1 MTRTKMMMITIALV
15 FIGTFVYSQNNTEY
29 WQQEV
34 EYEMMVDM
42 NAEKHQYQGEQKLVY
57 HNNSPDTLHKV
68 FYHLYFNAFQPGS
81 QMDVRSRTIKDPDDR
96 VGDRI
101 SKLSEDEIGYIKVNQ
116 LLQDGENVQREV
128 VGTVLEVDLAE
139 PILPGEKSTFKM
151 KFNAQVPLQIRR
163 SGRDNEE
170 GIEFSMTQWY
180 PKIAEYDYQGWHADP
195 YIAREFHSVWGS
207 FDVKIRMDK
216 DYTIGATGY
225 LQNPEEIG
233 HGYTDEKVKPKG
245 EKLTW
250 HFKAPKVLD
259 FTWGAD
265 PDYVHDTLEMDN
277 GTTLH
282 FFYQDKINNKENKG
296 TPIEE
301 NWQKLQ
307 AKTKALFEY
316 YNEHIGEYPYN
327 QYSVIQGGDG
337 GMEYPMCTLIT
348 GERNFESLVG
358 VTAHE
363 AAHSWFQHLLAT
375 NETKH
380 EWMDE
385 GFTTYISVLAEDK
398 VLEQNKEFPLE
409 RAYSVYR
416 QLATSGVEQP
426 QTTHAD
432 RYRYNFAYGASAYS
446 KGAVFLSQLGY
457 IIGKENLERTLKR
470 YYEKWKFRH
479 PTPNDFI
486 RVAEKISGAELS
498 WYLDE
503 WTKTTNT
510 VDYGIKDIQVDVQ
523 GRQTIIT
530 LERIGLMPMP
540 IEVEVTLENGSK
552 EMYYLPL
559 RIMRWEKSGMDNVED
574 DWAWAFPTY
583 KLTLPV
589 ANYAVQKV
597 EIDPSGKMADVNLD
611 NNIYE
616 KESAEKENTESENSD
631 N

>member
-1 MTRTKMMMITIALV
+1 MIRTKGRIITTALM
-15 FIGTFVYSQNNTEY
+15 FIGAFVYAQNNTDY

-34 EYEMMVDM
+34 EYEMKIDM
-42 NAEKHQYQGEQKLVY
+42 DAEKHQYQGEQELVY
-57 HNNSPDTLHKV
+57 HNNSPDTLNKV

-81 QMDVRSRTIKDPDDR
+81 QMDVRSRTIKDPDER

-101 SKLSEDEIGYIKVNQ
+101 SKLSEDEIGYIKVKE
-116 LLQDGENVQREV
+116 LLQDGETVDHEV
-128 VGTVLEVDLAE
+128 VGTVLEVDLAD
-139 PILPGEKSTFKM
+139 PILPGEKTTFDM

-163 SGRDNEE
+163 SGRDNKE

-180 PKIAEYDYQGWHADP
+180 PKIAEYDFQGWHADP

-233 HGYTDEKVKPKG
+233 HGYTGEKVKTKG

-250 HFKAPKVLD
+250 HFKAPRVLD
-259 FTWGAD
+259 FAWGAD
-265 PDYVHDTLEMDN
+265 PDYIHDKLEMDN

-296 TPIEE
+296 TPIVE
-301 NWQKLQ
+301 NWEKLQ
-307 AKTKALFEY
+307 SKTKELFEY
-316 YNEHIGEYPYN
+316 FNENIGKYPYD

-398 VLEQNKEFPLE
+398 VLEQNKDFPLE

-416 QLATSGVEQP
+416 QLATSGAEQP

-457 IIGKENLERTLKR
+457 IIGKENLDLTLQR
-470 YYEKWKFRH
+470 YYEEWKFKH

-486 RVAEKISGAELS
+486 RVAEKVSGAELS

-510 VDYGIKDIQVDVQ
+510 VDYGIKDVQVDVQ

-540 IEVEVTLENGSK
+540 IEVEVTLEDGSK
-552 EMYYLPL
+552 KMYYLPL
-559 RIMRWEKSGMDNVED
+559 RIMRWEKSGMENVED

-583 KLTLPV
+583 DLTLPV
-589 ANYAVQKV
+589 ANYAVKKV

-611 NNIYE
+611 NNVFS
-616 KESAEKENTESENSD
+616 KQKTDVDD
-631 N
+631 NADGK

>member
-1 MTRTKMMMITIALV
+1 MIRTKEMMITIALM
-15 FIGTFVYSQNNTEY
+15 FIGAFVYAQNSTDY

-34 EYEMMVDM
+34 EYEMKIDM
-42 NAEKHQYQGEQKLVY
+42 DAEKHQYQGEQELVY
-57 HNNSPDTLHKV
+57 HNNSPDTLNKV

-81 QMDVRSRTIKDPDDR
+81 QMDVRSRNIKDPDER

-101 SKLSEDEIGYIKVNQ
+101 SKLSEDEIGYIKVNE
-116 LLQDGENVQREV
+116 LLQDGEPVQREV
-128 VGTVLEVDLAE
+128 VGTVLEVDLAD
-139 PILPGEKSTFKM
+139 PILPGEKTTFDM

-180 PKIAEYDYQGWHADP
+180 PKIAEYDFQGWHADP

-233 HGYTDEKVKPKG
+233 HGYTDEKVKTKG

-277 GTTLH
+277 GTILH

-316 YNEHIGEYPYN
+316 YNEHIGEYPYD

-398 VLEQNKEFPLE
+398 VMEQNKNFPLE

-416 QLATSGVEQP
+416 QLATSGAEQP

-457 IIGKENLERTLKR
+457 IIGKENLDRTLQR
-470 YYEKWKFRH
+470 YYEEWKFKH

-486 RVAEKISGAELS
+486 RVAEKVSGAELS

-510 VDYGIKDIQVDVQ
+510 VDYGIKDVQVDVQ

-559 RIMRWEKSGMDNVED
+559 RIMRWEKPGMENVED

-583 KLTLPV
+583 DLTLPV
-589 ANYAVQKV
+589 ANYAVEKV

-611 NNIYE
+611 NNVFS
-616 KESAEKENTESENSD
+616 KQKTDVD
-631 N
+631 NNADGK

>member
-1 MTRTKMMMITIALV
+1 MIRTKEMMITIALM
-15 FIGTFVYSQNNTEY
+15 FIGAFVYAQNSTDY

-34 EYEMMVDM
+34 EYEMKIDM
-42 NAEKHQYQGEQKLVY
+42 DAEKHQYQGEQELVY
-57 HNNSPDTLHKV
+57 HNNSPDTLNKV

-81 QMDVRSRTIKDPDDR
+81 QMDVRSRNIKDPDER

-101 SKLSEDEIGYIKVNQ
+101 SKLSEDEIGYIKVSQ
-116 LLQDGENVQREV
+116 LLQDGEPVQHEV
-128 VGTVLEVDLAE
+128 VGTVLEVELAD
-139 PILPGEKSTFKM
+139 PILPGEKTTFDM

-180 PKIAEYDYQGWHADP
+180 PKIAEYDFQGWHADP

-233 HGYTDEKVKPKG
+233 HGYTDEKVKTKG

-265 PDYVHDTLEMDN
+265 PDYVHDTLEMDS
-277 GTTLH
+277 GTILH

-307 AKTKALFEY
+307 SKTKALFEY
-316 YNEHIGEYPYN
+316 YNEHIGEYPYD

-398 VLEQNKEFPLE
+398 VMEQNKNFPLE

-416 QLATSGVEQP
+416 QLATSGAEQP

-457 IIGKENLERTLKR
+457 IIGKENLDRTLQR
-470 YYEKWKFRH
+470 YYEEWKFKH

-486 RVAEKISGAELS
+486 RVAEKVSGAELS

-510 VDYGIKDIQVDVQ
+510 VDYGIKDVQVDVQ

-559 RIMRWEKSGMDNVED
+559 RIMRWEKPGMENVED

-583 KLTLPV
+583 DLTLPV
-589 ANYAVQKV
+589 ANYAVEKV

-611 NNIYE
+611 NNVFS
-616 KESAEKENTESENSD
+616 KQKTDVD
-631 N
+631 NNADGK

>member
-1 MTRTKMMMITIALV
+1 MIRTKEMMITIALM
-15 FIGTFVYSQNNTEY
+15 FIGAFVYAQNNTEY

-34 EYEMMVDM
+34 EYEMKIDM
-42 NAEKHQYQGEQKLVY
+42 DAEKHQYQGEQELVY
-57 HNNSPDTLHKV
+57 HNNSPDTLNKV

-81 QMDVRSRTIKDPDDR
+81 QMDVRSRNIKDPDER

-101 SKLSEDEIGYIKVNQ
+101 SKLSEEEIGYIKVSQ
-116 LLQDGENVQREV
+116 LLQDGEPVQHEV
-128 VGTVLEVDLAE
+128 VGTVLEVELAD
-139 PILPGEKSTFKM
+139 PILPGEKTTFDM

-180 PKIAEYDYQGWHADP
+180 PKIAEYDFQGWHADP

-233 HGYTDEKVKPKG
+233 HGYTDEKVKTKG

-277 GTTLH
+277 GTILH

-316 YNEHIGEYPYN
+316 YNEHIGEYPYD

-398 VLEQNKEFPLE
+398 VMEQNKDFPLE

-416 QLATSGVEQP
+416 QLATSGAEQP

-457 IIGKENLERTLKR
+457 IIGKENLDRTLQR
-470 YYEKWKFRH
+470 YYEEWKFKH

-486 RVAEKISGAELS
+486 RVAEKVSGAELS

-510 VDYGIKDIQVDVQ
+510 VDYGIKDVKVDVQ

-559 RIMRWEKSGMDNVED
+559 RIMRWEKSGMENVED

-583 KLTLPV
+583 DLTLPV
-589 ANYAVQKV
+589 ANYAVEKV

-611 NNIYE
+611 NNVFS
-616 KESAEKENTESENSD
+616 KQKTDVD
-631 N
+631 NNADGK

>member
-1 MTRTKMMMITIALV
+1 MIRTKEMMITIALM
-15 FIGTFVYSQNNTEY
+15 FIGAFVYAQNSTDY

-34 EYEMMVDM
+34 EYEMKIDM
-42 NAEKHQYQGEQKLVY
+42 DAEKHQYQGEQKLVY
-57 HNNSPDTLHKV
+57 HNNSPDTLNKV

-81 QMDVRSRTIKDPDDR
+81 QMDVRSRNIKDPDER

-101 SKLSEDEIGYIKVNQ
+101 SKLSEDEIGYIKVNE
-116 LLQDGENVQREV
+116 LLQDGEPVQREV
-128 VGTVLEVDLAE
+128 VGTVLEVDLAD
-139 PILPGEKSTFKM
+139 PILPGEKTTFDM

-180 PKIAEYDYQGWHADP
+180 PKIAEYDFQGWHADP

-233 HGYTDEKVKPKG
+233 HGYTDEKVKTKG

-277 GTTLH
+277 GTILH

-307 AKTKALFEY
+307 SKTKALFEY
-316 YNEHIGEYPYN
+316 YNEHIGEYPYD

-398 VLEQNKEFPLE
+398 VLEQNKDFPLE

-416 QLATSGVEQP
+416 QLATSGAEQP

-457 IIGKENLERTLKR
+457 IIGKENLDRTLQR
-470 YYEKWKFRH
+470 YYEEWKFKH

-486 RVAEKISGAELS
+486 RVAEKVSGAELS

-510 VDYGIKDIQVDVQ
+510 VDYGIKDVQVDVQ

-540 IEVEVTLENGSK
+540 IEVEVTLEDGSK

-559 RIMRWEKSGMDNVED
+559 RIMRWEKPGMENVED

-583 KLTLPV
+583 DLTLPV
-589 ANYAVQKV
+589 ANYAVEKV

-611 NNIYE
+611 NNVFS
-616 KESAEKENTESENSD
+616 KQKTEVD
-631 N
+631 NNADGK

>member
-1 MTRTKMMMITIALV
+1 MTKQKSIILQIALI
-15 FIGTFVYSQNNTEY
+15 FISAFVSAQNNTNY

-34 EYEMMVDM
+34 DYEMQIDVDAK
-42 NAEKHQYQGEQKLVY
+42 NHQYQGEQKLVY
-57 HNNSPDTLHKV
+57 TNHSPDILNKV

-81 QMDVRSRTIKDPDDR
+81 QMDVRSRNIKDPDSR

-101 SKLSEDEIGYIKVNQ
+101 SKLSEDEIGYIKVNE
-116 LLQDGENVQREV
+116 LLQNGNTVDYKV
-128 VGTVLEVDLAE
+128 VGTVLEVDLAK
-139 PILPGEKSTFKM
+139 PILPGESATFQM

-163 SGRDNEE
+163 SGRDSKE
-170 GIEFSMTQWY
+170 GIELSMTQWY
-180 PKIAEYDYQGWHADP
+180 PKMAEYDFQGWHADP

-207 FDVKIRMDK
+207 FDVKISIDK

-233 HGYTDEKVKPKG
+233 HGYTDEKVRTNG

-259 FTWGAD
+259 FAWGAD
-265 PDYVHDTLEMDN
+265 PDYIHDQLEMDN

-282 FFYQDKINNKENKG
+282 FFYQDKINNKENKD
-296 TPIEE
+296 TPIVE

-307 AKTKALFEY
+307 SKTKELFEY
-316 YNEHIGEYPYN
+316 YNENIGEYPYK

-348 GERNFESLVG
+348 GERSFESLVG

-398 VLEQNKEFPLE
+398 VLDQNKDFPLK
-409 RAYSVYR
+409 RTYSVYR
-416 QLATSGVEQP
+416 QLVESGVEQP

-446 KGAVFLSQLGY
+446 KGAVFVSQLGY
-457 IIGKENLERTLKR
+457 IIGKENLDKTLKR
-470 YYEKWKFRH
+470 YYQDWKYKH

-486 RVAEKISGAELS
+486 RVAEKVSGAELS

-510 VDYGIKDIQVDVQ
+510 VDYGIKDVQVDVE
-523 GRQTIIT
+523 GRNTIIT

-540 IEVEVTLENGSK
+540 VEVEVTLEDGSS

-559 RIMRWEKSGMDNVED
+559 RIMRWEKSDMENIED

-583 KLTLPV
+583 ELTLPV
-589 ANYAVQKV
+589 ANYSVQKV

-616 KESAEKENTESENSD
+616 KESAEKDNAEDENTN

>member
-1 MTRTKMMMITIALV
+1 MIRTKEMMITIALM
-15 FIGTFVYSQNNTEY
+15 FIGAFVYAQNSTDY

-34 EYEMMVDM
+34 EYEMKIDM
-42 NAEKHQYQGEQKLVY
+42 DAEKHQYQGEQKLVY
-57 HNNSPDTLHKV
+57 HNNSPDTLNKV

-81 QMDVRSRTIKDPDDR
+81 QMDVRSRNIKDPDER

-101 SKLSEDEIGYIKVNQ
+101 SKLSEEEIGYIKVNE
-116 LLQDGENVQREV
+116 LLQDGEPVQREV
-128 VGTVLEVDLAE
+128 VGTVLEVDLAD
-139 PILPGEKSTFKM
+139 PILPGEKTTFEM

-180 PKIAEYDYQGWHADP
+180 PKIAEYDFQGWHADP

-233 HGYTDEKVKPKG
+233 HGYTDEKVKTKG

-277 GTTLH
+277 GTILH

-316 YNEHIGEYPYN
+316 YNEHIGEYPYD

-398 VLEQNKEFPLE
+398 VLEQNKDFPLE

-416 QLATSGVEQP
+416 QLATSGAEQP

-457 IIGKENLERTLKR
+457 IIGKENLDRTLQR
-470 YYEKWKFRH
+470 YYEEWKFKH

-486 RVAEKISGAELS
+486 RVAEKVSGAELS

-510 VDYGIKDIQVDVQ
+510 VDYGIKDVQVDVQ

-559 RIMRWEKSGMDNVED
+559 RIMRWEKSGMENVED

-583 KLTLPV
+583 DLTLPV
-589 ANYAVQKV
+589 ANYAVEKV

-611 NNIYE
+611 NNVFF
-616 KESAEKENTESENSD
+616 KQKTDVD
-631 N
+631 NNADGK

>member
-1 MTRTKMMMITIALV
+1 MIRTKEMMITIALM
-15 FIGTFVYSQNNTEY
+15 FIGAFVYAQNSTDY

-34 EYEMMVDM
+34 EYEMKIDM
-42 NAEKHQYQGEQKLVY
+42 DAEKHQYQGEQKLVY
-57 HNNSPDTLHKV
+57 HNNSPDTLNKV

-81 QMDVRSRTIKDPDDR
+81 QMDVRSRNIKDPDER

-101 SKLSEDEIGYIKVNQ
+101 SKLSEDEIGYIKVNE
-116 LLQDGENVQREV
+116 LLQDGEPVQHEV
-128 VGTVLEVDLAE
+128 VGTVLEVELAD
-139 PILPGEKSTFKM
+139 PILPGEKTTFDM

-180 PKIAEYDYQGWHADP
+180 PKIAEYDFQGWHADP

-233 HGYTDEKVKPKG
+233 HGYTDEKVKTKG

-277 GTTLH
+277 GTILH

-307 AKTKALFEY
+307 SKTKALFEY
-316 YNEHIGEYPYN
+316 YNEHIGEYPYD

-398 VLEQNKEFPLE
+398 VMEQNKNFPLE

-416 QLATSGVEQP
+416 QLATSGAEQP

-457 IIGKENLERTLKR
+457 IIGKENLDRTLQR
-470 YYEKWKFRH
+470 YYEEWKFKH

-486 RVAEKISGAELS
+486 RVAEKVSGAELS

-510 VDYGIKDIQVDVQ
+510 VDYGIKDVQVDVQ

-540 IEVEVTLENGSK
+540 IEVEVTLEDGSK

-574 DWAWAFPTY
+574 DWAWAFSTY
-583 KLTLPV
+583 DLILPV
-589 ANYAVQKV
+589 ANYAVEKV

-611 NNIYE
+611 NNVFS
-616 KESAEKENTESENSD
+616 KQKTDVD
-631 N
+631 NNADGK

>member
-1 MTRTKMMMITIALV
+1 MIRTKEMMITIALM
-15 FIGTFVYSQNNTEY
+15 FIGAFVYAQNSTDY

-34 EYEMMVDM
+34 EYEMKIDM
-42 NAEKHQYQGEQKLVY
+42 DAEKHQYQGEQKLVY
-57 HNNSPDTLHKV
+57 HNNSPDTLNKV

-81 QMDVRSRTIKDPDDR
+81 QMDVRSRNIKDPDER

-101 SKLSEDEIGYIKVNQ
+101 SKLSEEEIGYIKVSQ
-116 LLQDGENVQREV
+116 LLQDGEPVQREV
-128 VGTVLEVDLAE
+128 VGTVLEVDLAD
-139 PILPGEKSTFKM
+139 PILPGEKTTFEM

-170 GIEFSMTQWY
+170 GVEFSMTQWY
-180 PKIAEYDYQGWHADP
+180 PKIAEYDFQGWHADP
-195 YIAREFHSVWGS
+195 YIAREFHSAWGS

-233 HGYTDEKVKPKG
+233 HGYTDEKVKTKG

-250 HFKAPKVLD
+250 HFKAPRVLD
-259 FTWGAD
+259 FAWGAD
-265 PDYVHDTLEMDN
+265 PDYVHDTLEMDS
-277 GTTLH
+277 GTILH

-316 YNEHIGEYPYN
+316 YNEHIGEYPYD

-398 VLEQNKEFPLE
+398 VLEQNKDFPLE

-416 QLATSGVEQP
+416 QLATSGAEQP

-457 IIGKENLERTLKR
+457 IIGKENLDRTLQR
-470 YYEKWKFRH
+470 YYEEWKFKH

-486 RVAEKISGAELS
+486 RVAEKVSGAELS

-510 VDYGIKDIQVDVQ
+510 VDYGIKDVQVDVQ

-559 RIMRWEKSGMDNVED
+559 RIMRWEKHGMENVED

-583 KLTLPV
+583 DLTLPV
-589 ANYAVQKV
+589 ANYAVEKV

-611 NNIYE
+611 NNVFS
-616 KESAEKENTESENSD
+616 KQKTDVD
-631 N
+631 NNADGK

>member
-1 MTRTKMMMITIALV
+1 MTRTKMMMITIALMS
-15 FIGTFVYSQNNTEY
+15 IGTFVYSQNNTEY

-207 FDVKIRMDK
+207 FDVKIRMDR

-277 GTTLH
+277 GTILH

-316 YNEHIGEYPYN
+316 YNEHIGEYPYD

>member
-1 MTRTKMMMITIALV
+1 MIRTKEMMITIALM
-15 FIGTFVYSQNNTEY
+15 FIGAFVYAQNSTDY

-34 EYEMMVDM
+34 EYEMKIDM
-42 NAEKHQYQGEQKLVY
+42 DAEKHQYQGEQKLVY
-57 HNNSPDTLHKV
+57 HNNSPDTLNKV

-81 QMDVRSRTIKDPDDR
+81 QMDVRSRNIKDPDER

-101 SKLSEDEIGYIKVNQ
+101 SKLSEDEIGYIKVNE
-116 LLQDGENVQREV
+116 LLQDGDPTDHEV
-128 VGTVLEVDLAE
+128 VGTVLEVDLAD
-139 PILPGEKSTFKM
+139 PILPGEKTTFDM

-180 PKIAEYDYQGWHADP
+180 PKIAEYDFQGWHADP

-233 HGYTDEKVKPKG
+233 HGYTDEKVKTKG

-277 GTTLH
+277 GTILH

-316 YNEHIGEYPYN
+316 YNEHIGEYPYD

-398 VLEQNKEFPLE
+398 VLEQNKDFPLE

-416 QLATSGVEQP
+416 QLATSGAEQP

-457 IIGKENLERTLKR
+457 IIGKENLDRTLQR
-470 YYEKWKFRH
+470 YYEEWKFKH

-486 RVAEKISGAELS
+486 RVAEKVSGAELS

-510 VDYGIKDIQVDVQ
+510 VDYGIKDVKVDVQ

-540 IEVEVTLENGSK
+540 IEVEVTLEDGSK

-559 RIMRWEKSGMDNVED
+559 RIMRWEKSGMENVED

-583 KLTLPV
+583 DLTLPV
-589 ANYAVQKV
+589 ANYAVEKV

-611 NNIYE
+611 NNVFS
-616 KESAEKENTESENSD
+616 KQKTDVD
-631 N
+631 NNADGK

>member
-1 MTRTKMMMITIALV
+1 MIRTKEMMITIALM
-15 FIGTFVYSQNNTEY
+15 FIGAFVYAQNSTDY

-34 EYEMMVDM
+34 EYEMKIDM
-42 NAEKHQYQGEQKLVY
+42 DAEKHQYQGEQELVY
-57 HNNSPDTLHKV
+57 HNNSPDTLNKV

-81 QMDVRSRTIKDPDDR
+81 QMDVRSRNIKDPDER

-101 SKLSEDEIGYIKVNQ
+101 SKLSEDEIGYIKVSQ
-116 LLQDGENVQREV
+116 LLQDGEPVQREV
-128 VGTVLEVDLAE
+128 VGTVLEVELAD
-139 PILPGEKSTFKM
+139 PILPGEKTTFDM

-180 PKIAEYDYQGWHADP
+180 PKIAEYDFQGWHADP

-233 HGYTDEKVKPKG
+233 HGYTDEKVKTKG

-277 GTTLH
+277 GTILH

-307 AKTKALFEY
+307 SKTKALFEY
-316 YNEHIGEYPYN
+316 YNEHIGEYPYD

-398 VLEQNKEFPLE
+398 VLEQNKDFPLE

-416 QLATSGVEQP
+416 QLATSGAEQP

-457 IIGKENLERTLKR
+457 IIGKENLDRTLQR
-470 YYEKWKFRH
+470 YYEEWKFKH

-486 RVAEKISGAELS
+486 RVAEKVSGAELS

-510 VDYGIKDIQVDVQ
+510 VDYGIKDVQVDVQ

-559 RIMRWEKSGMDNVED
+559 RIMRWEKPGMENVED

-583 KLTLPV
+583 DLTLPV
-589 ANYAVQKV
+589 ANYAVEKV

-611 NNIYE
+611 NNVFS
-616 KESAEKENTESENSD
+616 KQKTDVD
-631 N
+631 NNADGK

>member
-1 MTRTKMMMITIALV
+1 MTRTKMMMITIALMS
-15 FIGTFVYSQNNTEY
+15 IGTFVYSQNNTEY

-101 SKLSEDEIGYIKVNQ
+101 SKLSEDEIGYIKVDQ

-139 PILPGEKSTFKM
+139 PILPGEKSTFNM

-277 GTTLH
+277 GTILH

-486 RVAEKISGAELS
+486 RVAEKVSGAELS

-559 RIMRWEKSGMDNVED
+559 RIMRWEKSDMENIED

-583 KLTLPV
+583 ELTLPV

>member
-1 MTRTKMMMITIALV
+1 MIRTNKMMITTALI
-15 FIGTFVYSQNNTEY
+15 FIGAVVYAQNNTDY

-34 EYEMMVDM
+34 AYEMKIDV
-42 NAEKHQYQGEQKLVY
+42 NAEKHQYQGEQNLSY
-57 HNNSPDTLHKV
+57 TNNSPDTLSRV

-81 QMDVRSRTIKDPDDR
+81 QMDVRSRTIKDADER

-101 SKLSEDEIGYIKVNQ
+101 SKLSEDEIGFIKVNE
-116 LLQDGENVQREV
+116 LLQNTKPVDYEV
-128 VGTVLEVDLAE
+128 EGTVLEVNLKE
-139 PILPGEKSTFKM
+139 PIYPGETATFEM

-170 GIEFSMTQWY
+170 GVEFSMTQWY
-180 PKIAEYDYQGWHADP
+180 PKIAEYDFQGWHADP

-233 HGYTDEKVKPKG
+233 HGYTDEKVRTRG

-250 HFKAPKVLD
+250 HFKAPNVLD
-259 FTWGAD
+259 FAWGAD
-265 PDYVHDTLEMDN
+265 PDFTHDKLEMDN

-296 TPIEE
+296 TPIND
-301 NWQKLQ
+301 NWEKLQ
-307 AKTKALFEY
+307 PKTKELFEY
-316 YNEHIGEYPYN
+316 FNENIGQYPYD

-348 GERNFESLVG
+348 GERSFESLVG

-385 GFTTYISVLAEDK
+385 GFTTYISVLAEDQ
-398 VLEQNKEFPLE
+398 VLEQNKDFPLE

-416 QLATSGVEQP
+416 QLAKSGAEQP

-432 RYRYNFAYGASAYS
+432 RYRFNFAYGASAYS
-446 KGAVFLSQLGY
+446 KGAVFLAQLGY
-457 IIGKENLERTLKR
+457 IIGEEYLSQTLKR
-470 YYEKWKFRH
+470 YYEEWKFKH

-486 RVAEKISGAELS
+486 RVAEKVSGAELS

-510 VDYGIKDIQVDVQ
+510 VDYAVKDVQVDTE

-540 IEVEVTLENGSK
+540 IEVEVTLEDGSK
-552 EMYYLPL
+552 KVYYMPL
-559 RIMRWEKSGMDNVED
+559 RIMRWEKPGMDNVED

-583 KLTLPV
+583 DLTVPV
-589 ANYAVQKV
+589 ANYAVEKV
-597 EIDPSGKMADVNLD
+597 EIDPSGKMADINLD
-611 NNIYE
+611 NNVYTKE
-616 KESAEKENTESENSD
+616 KTDVDENAND
-631 N
+631 D

>member
-1 MTRTKMMMITIALV
+1 MIRTKEMMITIALM
-15 FIGTFVYSQNNTEY
+15 FIGAFVYAQNNTEY

-34 EYEMMVDM
+34 EYEMKIDM
-42 NAEKHQYQGEQKLVY
+42 DAEKHQYQGEQELVY
-57 HNNSPDTLHKV
+57 HNNSPDTLNKV

-81 QMDVRSRTIKDPDDR
+81 QMDVRSRNIKDPDER

-101 SKLSEDEIGYIKVNQ
+101 SKLSEDEIGYIKVNE
-116 LLQDGENVQREV
+116 LLQDGEPVQHEV
-128 VGTVLEVDLAE
+128 VGTVLEVELAD
-139 PILPGEKSTFKM
+139 PILPGEKTTFDM

-180 PKIAEYDYQGWHADP
+180 PKIAEYDFQGWHADP

-233 HGYTDEKVKPKG
+233 HGYTDEKVKTKG

-277 GTTLH
+277 GTILH

-307 AKTKALFEY
+307 SKTKALFEY
-316 YNEHIGEYPYN
+316 YNEHIGEYPYD

-398 VLEQNKEFPLE
+398 VLEQNKDFPLE

-416 QLATSGVEQP
+416 QLATSGAEQP

-457 IIGKENLERTLKR
+457 IIGKENLDRTLQR
-470 YYEKWKFRH
+470 YYEEWKFKH

-486 RVAEKISGAELS
+486 RVAEKVSGAELS

-510 VDYGIKDIQVDVQ
+510 VDYGIKDVQVDVQ

-559 RIMRWEKSGMDNVED
+559 RIMRWEKSGMENVED

-583 KLTLPV
+583 DLTLPV
-589 ANYAVQKV
+589 ANYAVEKV

-611 NNIYE
+611 NNVFS
-616 KESAEKENTESENSD
+616 KQKTDVD
-631 N
+631 NNADGK

>member
-1 MTRTKMMMITIALV
+1 MTRTKMMMITIALMS
-15 FIGTFVYSQNNTEY
+15 IGTFVYSQNNTEY

-101 SKLSEDEIGYIKVNQ
+101 SKLSEVEIGYIKVDQ

-128 VGTVLEVDLAE
+128 VGTVLEVDLSE
-139 PILPGEKSTFKM
+139 PILPGEKSTFNM

-195 YIAREFHSVWGS
+195 YIAREFHSVWSS

-250 HFKAPKVLD
+250 HFKASKVLD

-277 GTTLH
+277 GTILH

-316 YNEHIGEYPYN
+316 YNEHIGEYPYD

-457 IIGKENLERTLKR
+457 IIGKENLDRTLKR

-583 KLTLPV
+583 ELTLPV

-616 KESAEKENTESENSD
+616 KELAEKENTESEDSD

>member
-1 MTRTKMMMITIALV
+1 MTRTKMMMITIALMS
-15 FIGTFVYSQNNTEY
+15 IGTFVYSQNNTEY

-101 SKLSEDEIGYIKVNQ
+101 SKLSEDEIGYIKVDQ

-277 GTTLH
+277 GTILH

-540 IEVEVTLENGSK
+540 IEIEVTLENGSK